1 MSLTFKNAKVLWS
14 GGFSQEPIS
23 MSDDRIVDGNFKPID
38 LSGYLILPGIVDMHG
53 DAFDHHIA
61 PRPSAPL
68 DISLAFPRIDIEL
81 ASNGITTAWLAK
93 SWSWEGGRRSPEH
106 AKEFAESLDKYRLK
120 SLTDLRL
127 QLRCEAHTVD
137 SLQELLH
144 LIKKFNIDY
153 LVFNNHLSEAMAV
166 LSKSDDAFAAWA
178 AQVGNSFL
186 EQKETV
192 LRYNDIK
199 NSEVHQYLLAIM
211 EHVKKYDLVA
221 GSHDD
226 PDKKTRRYFS
236 ELGAKICEFP
246 LSIEAANEA
255 KSKNDPVLMGAPNV
269 LRGGSQSGNIAAKDL
284 IKNGLC
290 DVLVSD
296 YYYPSL
302 YLAALKLVRERVLT
316 LEQSWDLIS
325 RNPAR
330 IMRLDD
336 VGELAFGK
344 RANMVIVDR
353 SNMAIEAT
361 VSKGKFAFVSG
372 KLMESFIFQNIGI
385 STVAA

>member
-1 MSLTFKNAKVLWS
+1 M
-14 GGFSQEPIS
+14 
-23 MSDDRIVDGNFKPID
+23 
-38 LSGYLILPGIVDMHG
+38 
-53 DAFDHHIA
+53 
-61 PRPSAPL
+61 
-68 DISLAFPRIDIEL
+68 
-81 ASNGITTAWLAK
+81 
-93 SWSWEGGRRSPEH
+93 
-106 AKEFAESLDKYRLK
+106 
-120 SLTDLRL
+120 
-127 QLRCEAHTVD
+127 
-137 SLQELLH
+137 
-144 LIKKFNIDY
+144 
-153 LVFNNHLSEAMAV
+153 
-166 LSKSDDAFAAWA
+166 
-178 AQVGNSFL
+178 
-186 EQKETV
+186 
-192 LRYNDIK
+192 
-199 NSEVHQYLLAIM
+199 
-211 EHVKKYDLVA
+211 
-221 GSHDD
+221 
-226 PDKKTRRYFS
+226 
-236 ELGAKICEFP
+236 
-246 LSIEAANEA
+246 
-255 KSKNDPVLMGAPNV
+255 
-269 LRGGSQSGNIAAKDL
+269 SGNIAAKDL